1 MISLD
6 AFSLL
11 KSIGAAEGA
20 FASVEPDIEK
30 AALAIAIKAIKK
42 STRLDQLREICRAVG
57 AGPLGIVVDS
67 MKDSE
72 VSGLN
77 KKLDKHWP
85 ALKSAGSSGQRE
97 HLLALAASRVEP
109 ADKPVP
115 APKSAGSK
123 GAKSKKSEEP
133 DAEWSSAMS
142 ARPTRR

>member
-20 FASVEPDIEK
+20 FASVETDIEK

-42 STRLDQLREICRAVG
+42 SARLDQLRAICSAVG
-57 AGPLGIVVDS
+57 AGPLGIVIDS
-67 MKDSE
+67 MKESE

-85 ALKSAGSSGQRE
+85 ALKSASSSGQRE
-97 HLLALAASRVEP
+97 HLLALAASRAVP

-115 APKSAGSK
+115 AAKSTGGKS
-123 GAKSKKSEEP
+123 AKSKKSEEP
-133 DAEWSSAMS
+133 NAEWSSAMS